1 MQERFYYENL
11 LNMSKSLTSVL
22 YNATVEAST
31 PDVRST
37 YNTLLFNALEAQN
50 AIYKKMEEKGWYN
63 TKPAPAN
70 KVKEV
75 TFSTL
80 Q

>member
-1 MQERFYYENL
+1 MEERFYFENL

-31 PDVRST
+31 PDVRNT
-37 YNTLLFNALEAQN
+37 YNTLLFNALEVQN
-50 AIYKKMEEKGWYN
+50 AVYKKMEEKGWYN
-63 TKPAPAN
+63 SKPAPAS

-75 TFSTL
+75 TYSSL
-80 Q
+80 